1 MAVDFALTHLSL
13 FPHYNDR
20 AAAGRGTL
28 SCQFASEFGAT
39 FTPPVPVVGKLAA
52 PEVRRVMVKL
62 VGKVDLWAHVLRA
75 APRLARAELRLG
87 PRGSAKRIP
96 EDAGCAAQKS
106 SEAGN
111 HFSLV
116 PPKGFPGALQPSSRP
131 KKMI

>member
-1 MAVDFALTHLSL
+1 MAVDFALTHLL
-13 FPHYNDR
+13 LLAQYNDR

-28 SCQFASEFGAT
+28 SCPFASEFGAT

-87 PRGSAKRIP
+87 PRGSAKRIL

-131 KKMI
+131 KKLI

>member
-1 MAVDFALTHLSL
+1 
-13 FPHYNDR
+13 
-20 AAAGRGTL
+20 
-28 SCQFASEFGAT
+28 
-39 FTPPVPVVGKLAA
+39 
-52 PEVRRVMVKL
+52 MVKL

-116 PPKGFPGALQPSSRP
+116 PPKGFPGASQPSSRP
-131 KKMI
+131 KKLI

>member
-13 FPHYNDR
+13 LPQYNDR

-116 PPKGFPGALQPSSRP
+116 PSKRFPGASQPSSRP
-131 KKMI
+131 KKLI

>member
-1 MAVDFALTHLSL
+1 MAVDFALTHLL
-13 FPHYNDR
+13 LLAQYNDR

-28 SCQFASEFGAT
+28 SCPFASEFGAT

-116 PPKGFPGALQPSSRP
+116 PSKRFPGASQPSSRP
-131 KKMI
+131 KKLI

>member
-1 MAVDFALTHLSL
+1 MFVDFARTHLSL
-13 FPHYNDR
+13 LPQYNGR

-28 SCQFASEFGAT
+28 SCPFASEFGAT